1 MPKVSASIS
10 SIVKHLNDPSKFEQN
25 SEFDPVDNIK
35 WFQDELTKF
44 AMKMLFD
51 E

>member
-1 MPKVSASIS
+1 MPKVSESIS
-10 SIVKHLNDPSKFEQN
+10 SIVKHFNDPSKFKQN
-25 SEFDPVDNIK
+25 SEFDPIHNIK

-44 AMKMLFD
+44 AMKMLFN